1 MSRDRHEQQR
11 PRQEDD
17 DNNKDHDDD
26 EYDDD
31 DDDYENTSIEF
42 SGEALGEGLGGRRD
56 VLDKYDEPFYS
67 TQRQSS
73 SSYPRTKT
81 SESRINKDAILRAT
95 NGQPPSTL
103 FHFSVVLSN
112 ENKNFFDRREK
123 GFRDK
128 NRAVTGAD
136 ISTDLLDRSSSSSF
150 AASSSSDESYRRTV
164 SSHLL
169 SCLVVFCVLARRDRV

>member
-17 DNNKDHDDD
+17 DNNKDHDD
-26 EYDDD
+26 DDD

-123 GFRDK
+123 GFREK
-128 NRAVTGAD
+128 NRAVTPAD
-136 ISTDLLDRSSSSSF
+136 ISTDLLDRSSISSF
-150 AASSSSDESYRRTV
+150 AASSSDESYRRTV